1 MSISISIATRD
12 IFTANGE
19 FDTRIFELQTES
31 DDILLQRIRLESID
45 DLIAVRNAISAF
57 VDSQPADLDT
67 SGYSL

>member
-1 MSISISIATRD
+1 MSLSISIATRD
-12 IFTANGE
+12 IFTTNGE

-31 DDILLQRIRLESID
+31 DDLLFQRIALESID

-57 VDSQPADLDT
+57 IDSHQADIDT